1 MLEEPFKDQY
11 IQISNDNE
19 ECTSWLIYDF
29 MTRFLVMDTLDTF
42 TCRKRN
48 KKSNQKTIV
57 DDKFIISFDG
67 IVPNNQHV
75 NIFQNNY
82 SKLARHC
89 VTLKNMFDNHF
100 KETEY
105 TDVIC

>member
-48 KKSNQKTIV
+48 NKK
-57 DDKFIISFDG
+57 
-67 IVPNNQHV
+67 
-75 NIFQNNY
+75 
-82 SKLARHC
+82 
-89 VTLKNMFDNHF
+89 
-100 KETEY
+100 
-105 TDVIC
+105 